1 MVKKIGVLIAIIA
14 LVFFGIPQL
23 NIKAN
28 ENVDYSYDNLA
39 APDLEGKQYL
49 GNNEYRLLNESGI
62 TIDYNVYSGVISING
77 TSNSNIYYFLQSE
90 FSVGALS
97 PPNIY
102 SYYYVNGSGTITN
115 FIITTHFYSQ
125 TNRMLINSTNYMNYN
140 EQTLPAQDKIS
151 RIAFDFRSGD
161 TFNNLQFKLQLE
173 IGDTATDYQVPLEA
187 IEQHIELGNDDGTGI
202 PGDNGDGYDD
212 SYLDGWNDGWYEGFD
227 KGYNKGLN
235 ETDATG
241 FVGLLTAVFGGL
253 GALLSI
259 ELFPGIYIGA
269 IIAVPLVFGII
280 FFILG
285 KKKGD

>member
-14 LVFFGIPQL
+14 FVFFGIPQL

-77 TSNSNIYYFLQSE
+77 TSNSNINYDLQSE
-90 FSVGALS
+90 FSVGVLS

-102 SYYYVNGSGTITN
+102 SYYYVNGSVTIN
-115 FIITTHFYSQ
+115 KFFVITTHFYSQ
-125 TNRMLINSTNYMNYN
+125 ANRMEINSTNYMNYN
-140 EQTLPAQDKIS
+140 EQTLLDEIIRVQFNI
-151 RIAFDFRSGD
+151 RSGD

-187 IEQHIELGNDDGTGI
+187 IEQHIELGNGDGTGI
-202 PGDNGDGYDD
+202 PGDNGDGYND
-212 SYLDGWNDGWYEGFD
+212 SYFDGFNDGWYEGFD